1 MWHKDSCVR
10 HCILDIVLLCEST
23 RFIVVIGVVVG
34 GGSGGGGGGA
44 ASAAATAAGHRFSWP
59 LPVQN
64 KVSWN
69 YGTGESS
76 GFTDHTSLKIV

>member
-1 MWHKDSCVR
+1 M
-10 HCILDIVLLCEST
+10 LLCELT
-23 RFIVVIGVVVG
+23 RFIIVIVVVVG
-34 GGSGGGGGGA
+34 GGGGGGGA

-76 GFTDHTSLKIV
+76 RFTDHTSLRIV